1 MCWETPRFIVSF
13 DLAKESFQKISPPSI
28 GGVDVCDLSQ
38 SLGVLRDC
46 LCVTFGDD
54 IWIMKEYIW
63 K

>member
-28 GGVDVCDLSQ
+28 GGVDVCDLMP

-46 LCVTFGDD
+46 LCATLNVCYKPIISKKF
-54 IWIMKEYIW
+54 
-63 K
+63 